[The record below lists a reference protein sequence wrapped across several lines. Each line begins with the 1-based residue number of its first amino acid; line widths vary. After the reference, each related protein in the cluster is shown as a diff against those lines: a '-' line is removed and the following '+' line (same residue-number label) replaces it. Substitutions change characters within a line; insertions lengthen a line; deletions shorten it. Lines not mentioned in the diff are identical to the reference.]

1 MANFLNLVNNNG
13 VSVLVDFENL
23 KNNRPVFRAECN
35 NIVYAPEANFK
46 PLQGGQRMYQ
56 KYIDEYTRL
65 IPSAREVF
73 EAMAKSFIP
82 ATVPVPVPVPAPAN
96 ALGDKLTEL
105 FLETLAKA
113 SVEDVFSKCVP
124 MLEEHIRNTYGSLP
138 QRIVV
143 ETPKGSTQFTGLTH
157 QMFEKVLQAT
167 CNDIPCFLTGPAG
180 TGKSYLCKQVA
191 EALKIPFYFSN
202 ALTQEY
208 KVTGFVDANGTYHDT
223 PFYNAFKTGGLFM
236 LDEVDASV
244 PEVLVLINDAI
255 ANKRFAFPN
264 GEQLEAHEDFRVIT
278 AGNTF
283 GTGADAEYCGR
294 YQLDAST
301 LNRYIIIPIGY
312 DERLEKALT
321 NDNTELIKFA
331 HQFRTACDS
340 AGIKHLCTYRNL
352 TQINKLEEVF
362 NDLAFTLQS
371 CLTKN
376 LATDDLRIICN
387 KMETRNKYYHALKA
401 LADA

>member
-1 MANFLNLVNNNG
+1 MANLVTLTSNNG

-23 KNNRPVFRAECN
+23 RNNHPVFRAECN
-35 NIVYAPEANFK
+35 NIIYAPEANFK

-56 KYIDEYTRL
+56 KYIDEYSRL
-65 IPSAREVF
+65 VPVARETFDNMV
-73 EAMAKSFIP
+73 KSFAP
-82 ATVPVPVPVPAPAN
+82 ATAPASVPAPAGN

-113 SVEDVFSKCVP
+113 SVEDVFTKCIP

-138 QRIVV
+138 QRVVV
-143 ETPKGSTQFTGLTH
+143 ETPKGNTEFSGLTH
-157 QMFEKVLQAT
+157 KMFDKVLKAT
-167 CNDIPCFLTGPAG
+167 YNNIPCFLTGPAG
-180 TGKSYLCKQVA
+180 TGKSFLCKQVA

-208 KVTGFVDANGTYHDT
+208 KVTGFVDANGTFHTT
-223 PFYNAFKTGGLFM
+223 PFYEAFKNGGLFM

-264 GEQLEAHEDFRVIT
+264 GEQIEAHDDFRVIT

-301 LNRYIIIPIGY
+301 LNRYIIVPIGY

-321 NDNTELIKFA
+321 DDNTELITFA
-331 HQFRTACDS
+331 HQFRKACDTV
-340 AGIKHLCTYRNL
+340 GIKHLCTYRNL
-352 TQINKLEEVF
+352 TQINTLEKVF
-362 NDLAFTLQS
+362 EDLTFTLQS

-376 LATDDLRIICN
+376 LSADDVRIILG
-387 KMETRNKYYHALKA
+387 KIETRNKYYHAMLA
-401 LADA
+401 LAD

>member
-1 MANFLNLVNNNG
+1 MANYLNLVNNNG
-13 VSVLVDFENL
+13 VSVIVEFENL

-46 PLQGGQRMYQ
+46 PLSGGQRMYQ

-65 IPSAREVF
+65 IPSARETF
-73 EAMAKSFIP
+73 EAMAKSFVP
-82 ATVPVPVPVPAPAN
+82 AIVPASVPAPAGN
-96 ALGDKLTEL
+96 TLGDKLTEM

-113 SVEDVFSKCVP
+113 SVDDVFAKCIP

-138 QRIVV
+138 QRVVV
-143 ETPKGSTQFTGLTH
+143 ETPKGNTEFSGLTH
-157 QMFEKVLQAT
+157 QMFDKVLKAT
-167 CNDIPCFLTGPAG
+167 YNNIPCFLTGPAG
-180 TGKSYLCKQVA
+180 TGKSFLCKQVA

-208 KVTGFVDANGTYHDT
+208 KVTGFVDANGTFHTT
-223 PFYNAFKTGGLFM
+223 PFYEAFKNGGLFM

-264 GEQLEAHEDFRVIT
+264 GEQLEAHADFRVIT

-301 LNRYIIIPIGY
+301 LNRYIIVPIGY

-321 NDNTELIKFA
+321 DDNTELITFA
-331 HQFRTACDS
+331 HQFRKACDTV
-340 AGIKHLCTYRNL
+340 GIKHLCTYRNL
-352 TQINKLEEVF
+352 TQINTLEKVF
-362 NDLAFTLQS
+362 DDLTFTLQS

-376 LATDDLRIICN
+376 LSADDVRIILG
-387 KMETRNKYYHALKA
+387 KIDTRNKYYHAMLA
-401 LADA
+401 LAD

>member
-1 MANFLNLVNNNG
+1 MANYLNLVNNNG
-13 VSVLVDFENL
+13 VSVIVEFENL

-46 PLQGGQRMYQ
+46 PLSGGQRMYQ

-65 IPSAREVF
+65 IPSARETF
-73 EAMAKSFIP
+73 EAMAKSFVP
-82 ATVPVPVPVPAPAN
+82 ATVPASVPAPAGN
-96 ALGDKLTEL
+96 TLGDKLTEM

-113 SVEDVFSKCVP
+113 SVDDVFAKCIP

-138 QRIVV
+138 QRVVV
-143 ETPKGSTQFTGLTH
+143 ETPKGNTEFSGLTH
-157 QMFEKVLQAT
+157 QMFDKVLKAT
-167 CNDIPCFLTGPAG
+167 YNNIPCFLTGPAG
-180 TGKSYLCKQVA
+180 TGKSFLCKQVA

-208 KVTGFVDANGTYHDT
+208 KVTGFVDANGTFHTT
-223 PFYNAFKTGGLFM
+223 PFYEAFKNGGLFM

-264 GEQLEAHEDFRVIT
+264 GEQLEAHADFRVIT

-301 LNRYIIIPIGY
+301 LNRYIIVPIGY

-321 NDNTELIKFA
+321 DDNTELITFA
-331 HQFRTACDS
+331 HQFRKACDTV
-340 AGIKHLCTYRNL
+340 GIKHLCTYRNL
-352 TQINKLEEVF
+352 TQINTLEKVF
-362 NDLAFTLQS
+362 DDLTFTLQS

-376 LATDDLRIICN
+376 LSADDVRIILG
-387 KMETRNKYYHALKA
+387 KIDTRNKYYHAMLA
-401 LADA
+401 LAD

>member
-1 MANFLNLVNNNG
+1 MANLVTLVSNNG

-23 KNNRPVFRAECN
+23 KQNHPVFRAECN

-73 EAMAKSFIP
+73 DNMAKSFAP
-82 ATVPVPVPVPAPAN
+82 ATVPATVPAPASN

-113 SVEDVFSKCVP
+113 SVEDVFAKCVP
-124 MLEEHIRNTYGSLP
+124 MLEDHIRNTYGSLP
-138 QRIVV
+138 QRVVV
-143 ETPKGSTQFTGLTH
+143 ETPKGSTQFTGLVH
-157 QMFEKVLQAT
+157 SAFPNVLKAIVKKH
-167 CNDIPCFLTGPAG
+167 IPFLTGPAG
-180 TGKSYLCKQVA
+180 TGKSFLCKQVA

-223 PFYNAFKTGGLFM
+223 PFYNAFKNGGLFM

-244 PEVLVLINDAI
+244 PEVMVLLNDAC
-255 ANKRFAFPN
+255 ANRRFAFPN
-264 GEQLEAHEDFRVIT
+264 GEQIEAHDDFRMIT

-301 LNRYIIIPIGY
+301 QNRYVIIPIGY

-321 NDNTELIKFA
+321 NDNTELITFA
-331 HQFRTACDS
+331 HQFRKACEDV
-340 AGIKHLCTYRNL
+340 GIRHLFTYRNL
-352 TQINKLEEVF
+352 TQIADLEEDF
-362 NDLAFTLQS
+362 ADLAFTLKA
-371 CLTKN
+371 CLTKH
-376 LATDDLRIICN
+376 LGADDIRMILG
-387 KMETRNKYYHALKA
+387 KMETRNKYYHALRA
-401 LADA
+401 LAD

>member
-1 MANFLNLVNNNG
+1 MANLVTLTSNNG

-23 KNNRPVFRAECN
+23 KNNHPVFRAECN
-35 NIVYAPEANFK
+35 NIIYAPEANFK

-56 KYIDEYTRL
+56 KYIDEYSRL
-65 IPSAREVF
+65 VPVARETF
-73 EAMAKSFIP
+73 DNMAKSFVP
-82 ATVPVPVPVPAPAN
+82 ATAPASVPAPAGN

-113 SVEDVFSKCVP
+113 SVEDVFTKCIP

-138 QRIVV
+138 QRVVV
-143 ETPKGSTQFTGLTH
+143 ETPKGSTEFSGLTH
-157 QMFEKVLQAT
+157 KMFDKVLKAT
-167 CNDIPCFLTGPAG
+167 YNNIPCFLTGPAG
-180 TGKSYLCKQVA
+180 TGKSFLCKQVA

-208 KVTGFVDANGTYHDT
+208 KVTGFVDANGTFHTT
-223 PFYNAFKTGGLFM
+223 PFYEAFKNGGLFM

-264 GEQLEAHEDFRVIT
+264 GEQIEAHDDFRVIT

-301 LNRYIIIPIGY
+301 LNRYIIVPIGY

-321 NDNTELIKFA
+321 DDNTELITFA
-331 HQFRTACDS
+331 HQFRKACDTV
-340 AGIKHLCTYRNL
+340 GIKHLCTYRNL
-352 TQINKLEEVF
+352 TQINTLEKVF
-362 NDLAFTLQS
+362 DDLTFTLQS

-376 LATDDLRIICN
+376 LSADDVRIILG
-387 KMETRNKYYHALKA
+387 KIETRNKYYHAMLA
-401 LADA
+401 LAD